1 MDVRVELSAEQ
12 TKVLEEEQL
21 LLLQVKQGVII
32 LAAED
37 KKNNLSNLQLEGIIE
52 LRDSLA
58 ETLPEDVPAVMAQME
73 RMVLLHS
80 QQDSHNPSK

>member
-21 LLLQVKQGVII
+21 LLLQVKQGLII

-37 KKNNLSNLQLEGIIE
+37 KKII
-52 LRDSLA
+52 
-58 ETLPEDVPAVMAQME
+58 
-73 RMVLLHS
+73 
-80 QQDSHNPSK
+80 

>member
-12 TKVLEEEQL
+12 TKVLEEEQQ
-21 LLLQVKQGVII
+21 LLLQVKQGLII

-52 LRDSLA
+52 LRDSLT
-58 ETLPEDVPAVMAQME
+58 ETLPEDVPADLAT
-73 RMVLLHS
+73 
-80 QQDSHNPSK
+80 